1 MSLELPEGFND
12 AMRNL
17 QSELNRARKPIEMPT
32 PDFSKIQF
40 TNEQVEYLKKVNEG
54 VAQLQKKSWPERHW
68 LLIAVV
74 TFILTSI
81 VAPLVVEKLKPT
93 LLPTPTEG
101 QLKFEETDSPNKDT
115 TTVLPT
121 ATKKVSDATNQ

>member
-1 MSLELPEGFND
+1 MERILKEGGLRND
-12 AMRNL
+12 Y
-17 QSELNRARKPIEMPT
+17 KT
-32 PDFSKIQF
+32 
-40 TNEQVEYLKKVNEG
+40 
-54 VAQLQKKSWPERHW
+54 QKKESQISWPQRHW

-81 VAPLVVEKLKPT
+81 IAPLVVEKLKPT
-93 LLPTPTEG
+93 LLPAPTEG

-121 ATKKVSDATNQ
+121 AEPNIKSDTTNQE